1 MPFFLFYLGS
11 FISALHQSIFS
22 VPSAGLPATT
32 PHQQQDSQWVSAK
45 TFEGA
50 MPVSVNCCSMLCD
63 LSFALLTLNTWVL
76 NLAQFISSIMTFT
89 FLLASRFLSRPHVLL
104 TTIFFGHSGF
114 FPILGRLSTEKE
126 HTGSQIDG
134 EEEMI
139 FSTCVCL
146 CIYLSINMAW
156 KLS

>member
-1 MPFFLFYLGS
+1 
-11 FISALHQSIFS
+11 
-22 VPSAGLPATT
+22 
-32 PHQQQDSQWVSAK
+32 
-45 TFEGA
+45 

-146 CIYLSINMAW
+146 CIYLSIYQYGLETELGGSGALCLQLQSRPIEGRFKQGFWVEQNRCSSGQIS
-156 KLS
+156 LFS